1 MSFQLT
7 PRERRWFDVA
17 LVLATIVLA
26 FVALGFIGAVLS
38 FFSDLILVFFLAW
51 LMAFILS
58 PIVSRLRSTI
68 PFLSRAG
75 AVFTVYFILFGSLVI
90 VSVVLASALVGSIGD
105 FIANVPRLREDLP
118 SALAP
123 WQDRLDSLGLIQ
135 IDLVTQADQF
145 LDNLSRYATELAVP
159 LQQVAVASIGA
170 IGNLLL
176 VIVFSL
182 YMVADRDRLVA
193 FLFRL
198 VPPGYKQEALVL
210 EEAVARSF
218 GGFLRGQA
226 LTGIVFAGISAIAT
240 IVFGLDFGAITTV
253 LAGLLMAIPFFG
265 PFVAWIPPVLVAVLS
280 KPDATLGTVVV
291 IAIGWFL
298 VMNALQPRIMA
309 DALRIHPIV
318 VLASVFV
325 GLKLAGVGGA
335 VFGIPIAAVLSALF
349 LHSLGRPQDQG
360 PVAARAARRVGER
373 EGRVV
378 HAPRE
383 PDPAIDRDIETPAT
397 TARPAADVG
406 IPEAADVAISEAPA
420 REG

>member
-1 MSFQLT
+1 VGFQLT
-7 PRERRWFDVA
+7 PRERRWFDAA
-17 LVLATIVLA
+17 LVLATVVLA
-26 FVALGFIGAVLS
+26 FVALGFVGAVLA

-51 LMAFILS
+51 LLAFILS
-58 PIVSRLRSTI
+58 PIVSRLRTTI

-75 AVFTVYFILFGSLVI
+75 AVFTVYFVLFGGLVI
-90 VSVVLASALVGSIGD
+90 VSVLLATALAGSIGD

-118 SALAP
+118 SAMAV
-123 WQDRLDSLGLIQ
+123 WQQRLDSLGLVHV
-135 IDLVTQADQF
+135 DLVAQADQF
-145 LDNLSRYATELAVP
+145 LDNLSRYASELAVP
-159 LQQVAVASIGA
+159 LQQIAVASIGA

-176 VIVFSL
+176 IIVFSL

-193 FLFRL
+193 YLFRL
-198 VPPGYKQEALVL
+198 VPPGYKQEALIL

-226 LTGIVFAGISAIAT
+226 VTGLVFAGISAIAT
-240 IVFGLDFGAITTV
+240 IAFGLDFGAITTV
-253 LAGLLMAIPFFG
+253 SAGLLMAIPFFG
-265 PFVAWIPPVLVAVLS
+265 PFVAWIPPVLVAVIS
-280 KPDATLGTVVV
+280 KPDATLGTAIV
-291 IAIGWFL
+291 IAIGWFV

-309 DALRIHPIV
+309 NALRIHPIV

-335 VFGIPIAAVLSALF
+335 IFGIPIAAVLSALF

-360 PVAARAARRVGER
+360 PVAARAAKRVGER

-383 PDPAIDRDIETPAT
+383 PDPAIDRDIDAGEVPN
-397 TARPAADVG
+397 PDLAA
-406 IPEAADVAISEAPA
+406 EAGASE
-420 REG
+420 R

>member
-1 MSFQLT
+1 MSPPAGNVGFQLT

-17 LVLATIVLA
+17 LVLATVVLA
-26 FVALGFIGAVLS
+26 FIALGFVGAVLA

-75 AVFTVYFILFGSLVI
+75 AVFTVYFVLFGSLVI
-90 VSVVLASALVGSIGD
+90 VSVVLASALVGSIAD

-118 SALAP
+118 SALAI
-123 WQDRLDSLGLIQ
+123 WQQRLDSLGFIQ
-135 IDLVTQADQF
+135 IDLVTQADAF

-226 LTGIVFAGISAIAT
+226 VTGLVFAGISAIAT
-240 IVFGLDFGAITTV
+240 IAFGLDFGAITTV

-280 KPDATLGTVVV
+280 KPEATIGTVAV
-291 IAIGWFL
+291 IAVGWFL

-378 HAPRE
+378 RAPRE
-383 PDPAIDRDIETPAT
+383 PDPAIDRDIDAGEVPAQDL
-397 TARPAADVG
+397 A
-406 IPEAADVAISEAPA
+406 SEAGA
-420 REG
+420 AER

>member
-1 MSFQLT
+1 M
-7 PRERRWFDVA
+7 
-17 LVLATIVLA
+17 
-26 FVALGFIGAVLS
+26 GAVLA

-51 LMAFILS
+51 LLAFILS
-58 PIVSRLRSTI
+58 PIVSRLRTTI

-75 AVFTVYFILFGSLVI
+75 AVFTVYFVLFGSLVT
-90 VSVVLASALVGSIGD
+90 VSVLLATAMVGSIGD

-123 WQDRLDSLGLIQ
+123 WQDRLDSLGLIH
-135 IDLVTQADQF
+135 IDLVTQADVF
-145 LDNLSRYATELAVP
+145 LDNLSRYATELAIP
-159 LQQVAVASIGA
+159 LQQIAVASIGA
-170 IGNLLL
+170 IGSLLL
-176 VIVFSL
+176 IIVFSL

-198 VPPGYKQEALVL
+198 VPPGYKQEALIL

-226 LTGIVFAGISAIAT
+226 VTGIVFAGVSAIAT
-240 IVFGLDFGAITTV
+240 IAFGLDFGAITTV

-265 PFVAWIPPVLVAVLS
+265 PFVAWIPPVMVAVLS
-280 KPDATLGTVVV
+280 KPDTTIGTVAVV
-291 IAIGWFL
+291 AIGWFL

-309 DALRIHPIV
+309 NALRIHPIV

-325 GLKLAGVGGA
+325 GLRLAGVGGA

-360 PVAARAARRVGER
+360 PVAARAARRVGAR

-383 PDPAIDRDIETPAT
+383 PDPAIDSDIEATATPALS
-397 TARPAADVG
+397 AADVTV
-406 IPEAADVAISEAPA
+406 PEVPAPE
-420 REG
+420 R

>member
-1 MSFQLT
+1 MSPPAGNVGFQLT

-17 LVLATIVLA
+17 LVLATVVLA
-26 FVALGFIGAVLS
+26 FIALGFVGAVLA

-75 AVFTVYFILFGSLVI
+75 AVFTVYFVLFGSLVI
-90 VSVVLASALVGSIGD
+90 VSVVLASALVGSIAD

-118 SALAP
+118 SALAI
-123 WQDRLDSLGLIQ
+123 WQQRLDSLGFIQ
-135 IDLVTQADQF
+135 IDLVTQADAF

-226 LTGIVFAGISAIAT
+226 VTGLVFAGISAIAT
-240 IVFGLDFGAITTV
+240 IAFGLDFGAITTV

-280 KPDATLGTVVV
+280 KPDATIGTVAV
-291 IAIGWFL
+291 IAVGWFL

-378 HAPRE
+378 RAPRE
-383 PDPAIDRDIETPAT
+383 PDPAIDRDIDAGEVPAQDL
-397 TARPAADVG
+397 A
-406 IPEAADVAISEAPA
+406 SEAGA
-420 REG
+420 AER

>member
-1 MSFQLT
+1 MAFQLT
-7 PRERRWFDVA
+7 PRERRWFDA
-17 LVLATIVLA
+17 ILVLGAIVLA
-26 FVALGFIGAVLS
+26 FITLGFVGAVLA

-58 PIVSRLRSTI
+58 PVVSRLRSTI

-75 AVFTVYFILFGSLVI
+75 AVFTVYFLLFGGLVI
-90 VSVVLASALVGSIGD
+90 VSVLLATALAGSIAD

-118 SALAP
+118 LALAP
-123 WQDRLDSLGLIQ
+123 WQERLDGLGLFRV
-135 IDLVTQADQF
+135 DLVAQADQF
-145 LDNLSRYATELAVP
+145 LDNLSRYASELAVP

-226 LTGIVFAGISAIAT
+226 VTGIIFAGVAAIAT
-240 IVFGLDFGAITTV
+240 IAFGLDFGAITTV
-253 LAGLLMAIPFFG
+253 SAGLLMAIPFFG

-280 KPDATLGTVVV
+280 KPDATLGTVAVV
-291 IAIGWFL
+291 AVGWIL
-298 VMNALQPRIMA
+298 VLNALQPRIMA

-378 HAPRE
+378 RAPRE
-383 PDPAIDRDIETPAT
+383 PDPAIDRDIDAGEV
-397 TARPAADVG
+397 AA
-406 IPEAADVAISEAPA
+406 PDVAGPAPAPDLASEAGA
-420 REG
+420 SER

>member
-1 MSFQLT
+1 MAFQLT

-17 LVLATIVLA
+17 LVLATVVLA
-26 FVALGFIGAVLS
+26 FITLGFVGAVLA

-58 PIVSRLRSTI
+58 PIVSRLRATI

-75 AVFTVYFILFGSLVI
+75 AVFTVYFVLFGGLVI
-90 VSVVLASALVGSIGD
+90 VSVVLASALAGSIGD

-118 SALAP
+118 LALAP
-123 WQDRLDSLGLIQ
+123 WQERLDGLGLFR
-135 IDLVTQADQF
+135 IDLVAQADQF

-226 LTGIVFAGISAIAT
+226 VTGLVFAGISAIAT
-240 IVFGLDFGAITTV
+240 IAFGLDFGAITTV
-253 LAGLLMAIPFFG
+253 SAGLLMAIPFFG

-291 IAIGWFL
+291 IAIGWLL

-325 GLKLAGVGGA
+325 GLKLAGIGGA

-360 PVAARAARRVGER
+360 PVAARAAKRVGER

-383 PDPAIDRDIETPAT
+383 PDPAIDRDIDAGE
-397 TARPAADVG
+397 RPASDMAA
-406 IPEAADVAISEAPA
+406 EAGASE
-420 REG
+420 R

>member
-1 MSFQLT
+1 MGFQLT

-17 LVLATIVLA
+17 LVLATVVLA
-26 FVALGFIGAVLS
+26 FVTLGFVGAVLA

-58 PIVSRLRSTI
+58 PVVSRLRTTI

-75 AVFTVYFILFGSLVI
+75 AVFTVYFLLFGGLVI
-90 VSVVLASALVGSIGD
+90 VSVLLATALAGSIAD
-105 FIANVPRLREDLP
+105 FIANVPRLRDDLP
-118 SALAP
+118 LALAP
-123 WQDRLDSLGLIQ
+123 WQERLDGLGLFRV
-135 IDLVTQADQF
+135 DLVAQADQF
-145 LDNLSRYATELAVP
+145 LDNLSRYASELAVP

-226 LTGIVFAGISAIAT
+226 LTGLVFAGVSAIAT
-240 IVFGLDFGAITTV
+240 IAFGLDFGAITTV
-253 LAGLLMAIPFFG
+253 AAGLLMAIPFFG

-280 KPDATLGTVVV
+280 KPDATLGTVLVV
-291 IAIGWFL
+291 AVGWIL
-298 VMNALQPRIMA
+298 VLNALQPRIMA

-325 GLKLAGVGGA
+325 GLKLAGIGGA

-378 HAPRE
+378 RAPRE
-383 PDPAIDRDIETPAT
+383 PDPAIDRDIDAGEVPAPDLT
-397 TARPAADVG
+397 
-406 IPEAADVAISEAPA
+406 SEAGA
-420 REG
+420 SER